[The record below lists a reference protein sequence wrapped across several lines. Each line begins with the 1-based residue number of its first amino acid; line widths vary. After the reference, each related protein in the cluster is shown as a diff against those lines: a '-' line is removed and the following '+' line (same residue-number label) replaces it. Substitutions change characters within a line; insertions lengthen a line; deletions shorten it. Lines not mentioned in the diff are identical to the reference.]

1 MEIKREKFRACF
13 NIGGGKDGV
22 SKKTQKRDK
31 TGATLQLKP
40 GLRYDKRPSEN
51 LFFNKVAW
59 VETQHPHKPPMLGL
73 QPKLPAAVKP

>member
-31 TGATLQLKP
+31 TGATLHED
-40 GLRYDKRPSEN
+40 GI
-51 LFFNKVAW
+51 
-59 VETQHPHKPPMLGL
+59 PHIDMTKE
-73 QPKLPAAVKP
+73 AV